1 MVRLARARPGVRPLP
16 PRDGEV
22 VEIAPMRRRDVA
34 TVVAIEKDIFAEPW
48 SAALYLT
55 ELAAHATRRYLVARA
70 AGEVVGYA
78 GCMLIVGE
86 GHITTLGVDTAW
98 QGRRI
103 GARLLWRLVDEVRA
117 AGATALTLEVRV
129 SNAPA
134 QRLYQWFGFA
144 PVGIRR
150 GYYPQT
156 GEDGLIMWVHDVD
169 SASYGARLEAIGRE
183 LGEGEGG

>member
-1 MVRLARARPGVRPLP
+1 MARLFRGKPGARPLP
-16 PRDGEV
+16 PRDGEA
-22 VEIAPMRRRDVA
+22 VEIVPMRRGDVA
-34 TVVAIEKDIFAEPW
+34 TVVAIEADIFAEPW
-48 SAALYLT
+48 SAALYLA
-55 ELAAHATRRYLVARA
+55 ELAAHANRRYLVARA
-70 AGEVVGYA
+70 GGEVVGYA

-103 GARLLWRLVDEVRA
+103 GARLLWRLAEEARA

-129 SNAPA
+129 SNASA

-144 PVGIRR
+144 PVGIRK
-150 GYYPQT
+150 GYYART
-156 GEDGLIMWVHDVD
+156 GEDGLVMWVHDVD
-169 SASYGARLEAIGRE
+169 SAAYGARLAAIAGE

>member
-1 MVRLARARPGVRPLP
+1 
-16 PRDGEV
+16 

-48 SAALYLT
+48 SAALYLA
-55 ELAAHATRRYLVARA
+55 ELAAHATRRYLVAHA
-70 AGEVVGYA
+70 GGEVVGYA

-117 AGATALTLEVRV
+117 AGATALTLEVRL
-129 SNAPA
+129 SNTAA

-144 PVGIRR
+144 PVGVRR
-150 GYYPQT
+150 GYYAQT
-156 GEDGLIMWVHDVD
+156 AEDGLIMWVHDVD
-169 SASYGARLEAIGRE
+169 SALYGARLEVIARE
-183 LGEGEGG
+183 LGEGEGR